1 MKEKP
6 ICHKYADRIP
16 DSDTSACDGLACRR
30 IHECMRYIQDHPT
43 GIAGIK
49 ELTWRFRHIS
59 RGVPKEDETGRGQTH
74 DRRGAWDDDI
84 GDSLTSRLPEPQPLR
99 IGLHEAVRTRTFA
112 VQETRYRPHAGS
124 DRQAVMAHTTCI

>member
-49 ELTWRFRHIS
+49 ELTWRFSIS
-59 RGVPKEDETGRGQTH
+59 STLLR
-74 DRRGAWDDDI
+74 DRFKAEFGISLGAF
-84 GDSLTSRLPEPQPLR
+84 LRRMRLEEARRMIEEEPGMT
-99 IGLHEAVRTRTFA
+99 ISEIA
-112 VQETRYRPHAGS
+112 YR
-124 DRQAVMAHTTCI
+124 R

>member
-49 ELTWRFRHIS
+49 ELTWRFSIS
-59 RGVPKEDETGRGQTH
+59 STLLR
-74 DRRGAWDDDI
+74 DRFKAEFGISLGAFLRRMRLEEARRMIEEEPDKSATRTTAASHRPSRSSSDSDLRST
-84 GDSLTSRLPEPQPLR
+84 GDSW
-99 IGLHEAVRTRTFA
+99 
-112 VQETRYRPHAGS
+112 HA
-124 DRQAVMAHTTCI
+124 A